1 MCTFKSLFFLVLSIL
16 SKPWNEIIKMYLKN
30 RMIFDGNAIIIL
42 YTSVSNVIIL
52 IKYLIVIQITKSQV

>member
-52 IKYLIVIQITKSQV
+52 IMYLIVIQTTKSQV